1 MGESGRGGSVDH
13 CLALKVMRLTRPSLG
28 QSTVVQTSS
37 LDLGS
42 ELLDQHQARDVNTSP
57 GLASLSPGCL
67 LVLPQSFGNIYLG
80 ETFTSYVCVHND
92 STEVCS
98 TVILRADLQTAT
110 QRINLV
116 PGSDNV
122 NNSRDSLAPGSSI
135 DQVSQSQ
142 SATRPRTALS
152 SLSYPGYQP

>member
-1 MGESGRGGSVDH
+1 MGDSGRGGSVDH

-28 QSTVVQTSS
+28 QSTVLQTSS

-116 PGSDNV
+116 PGSENL

-135 DQVSQSQ
+135 DQVSGSQ
-142 SATRPRTALS
+142 LS
-152 SLSYPGYQP
+152 VRLD

>member
-1 MGESGRGGSVDH
+1 MEQQQRGEV
-13 CLALKVMRLTRPSLG
+13 T
-28 QSTVVQTSS
+28 
-37 LDLGS
+37 
-42 ELLDQHQARDVNTSP
+42 TSP

-98 TVILRADLQTAT
+98 TVSLRADLQTAT

-116 PGSDNV
+116 PGPESLAS
-122 NNSRDSLAPGSSI
+122 SRESLAPGSSI
-135 DQVSQSQ
+135 DQVINHEVKELGTHILVCEVTYCNAAGEKLNFRKFFKFQARFCRSF
-142 SATRPRTALS
+142 
-152 SLSYPGYQP
+152 SLFFLLMLH

>member
-28 QSTVVQTSS
+28 QSTVLQTSS

-135 DQVSQSQ
+135 DQVCQS
-142 SATRPRTALS
+142 
-152 SLSYPGYQP
+152 

>member
-1 MGESGRGGSVDH
+1 MGESGRSGSVDH

-28 QSTVVQTSS
+28 QSSLVQTSA
-37 LDLGS
+37 LDIGS
-42 ELLDQHQARDVNTSP
+42 EVMEQHQTSDVNTGP
-57 GLASLSPGCL
+57 GLTNLAPGCL

-98 TVILRADLQTAT
+98 TVVLRADLQTAT

-116 PGSDNV
+116 PGSESLTNT
-122 NNSRDSLAPGSSI
+122 RDSLAPGSSI
-135 DQVSQSQ
+135 DQVTTQ
-142 SATRPRTALS
+142 AGT
-152 SLSYPGYQP
+152 

>member
-28 QSTVVQTSS
+28 QSTVLQTSS

-122 NNSRDSLAPGSSI
+122 NNSRDNLAPGSSI
-135 DQVSQSQ
+135 DQVSQSV
-142 SATRPRTALS
+142 
-152 SLSYPGYQP
+152 

>member
-28 QSTVVQTSS
+28 QSTVLQTSS

-135 DQVSQSQ
+135 DQVCHS
-142 SATRPRTALS
+142 
-152 SLSYPGYQP
+152 

>member
-1 MGESGRGGSVDH
+1 MGDSGRGGSVDH

-28 QSTVVQTSS
+28 QSTVLQTSS

-135 DQVSQSQ
+135 DQVCQS
-142 SATRPRTALS
+142 
-152 SLSYPGYQP
+152 

>member
-28 QSTVVQTSS
+28 QSTVLQTSS

-135 DQVSQSQ
+135 DQVSQSVLIRG
-142 SATRPRTALS
+142 TT
-152 SLSYPGYQP
+152 

>member
-1 MGESGRGGSVDH
+1 MGESGRGGSVEH

-28 QSTVVQTSS
+28 QSTVIQTSA
-37 LDLGS
+37 LDIGS
-42 ELLDQHQARDVNTSP
+42 EVLDQHQSSDVNTGP
-57 GLASLSPGCL
+57 GLTSLPPGCL

-98 TVILRADLQTAT
+98 SVVLRADLQTAT

-116 PGSDNV
+116 PGPESL
-122 NNSRDSLAPGSSI
+122 NNTRDSLAPGSSI
-135 DQVSQSQ
+135 DQVRSQSV
-142 SATRPRTALS
+142 AAPYTDPS
-152 SLSYPGYQP
+152 SPFSPGYQP

>member
-28 QSTVVQTSS
+28 QSTVLQTSS

-122 NNSRDSLAPGSSI
+122 NNSRDNLAPGSSI
-135 DQVSQSQ
+135 DQVCQS
-142 SATRPRTALS
+142 
-152 SLSYPGYQP
+152 

>member
-1 MGESGRGGSVDH
+1 MVPWLWLLSCD
-13 CLALKVMRLTRPSLG
+13 CC
-28 QSTVVQTSS
+28 
-37 LDLGS
+37 S
-42 ELLDQHQARDVNTSP
+42 EILDQHQARDVNTSP
-57 GLASLSPGCL
+57 GLTSLSPGCL

-98 TVILRADLQTAT
+98 TVVLRADLQTAT

-116 PGSDNV
+116 PGSDNL

-142 SATRPRTALS
+142 SATGPRTDLS
-152 SLSYPGYQP
+152 SLSVLSRLSTTR

>member
-135 DQVSQSQ
+135 DQVCQSV
-142 SATRPRTALS
+142 
-152 SLSYPGYQP
+152 

>member
-28 QSTVVQTSS
+28 QSTVLQTSS

-135 DQVSQSQ
+135 DQVSQS
-142 SATRPRTALS
+142 
-152 SLSYPGYQP
+152 

>member
-28 QSTVVQTSS
+28 QSTVLQTSS

-135 DQVSQSQ
+135 DQVRQS
-142 SATRPRTALS
+142 
-152 SLSYPGYQP
+152 

>member
-1 MGESGRGGSVDH
+1 MGDSGRGGSVDH

-28 QSTVVQTSS
+28 QSTVLQTSS

-57 GLASLSPGCL
+57 GLTSLSPGCL

-135 DQVSQSQ
+135 DQVSQS
-142 SATRPRTALS
+142 
-152 SLSYPGYQP
+152 

>member
-1 MGESGRGGSVDH
+1 M
-13 CLALKVMRLTRPSLG
+13 CC
-28 QSTVVQTSS
+28 
-37 LDLGS
+37 S
-42 ELLDQHQARDVNTSP
+42 EVINQHQTADVNTGP
-57 GLASLSPGCL
+57 GLTALSPGCL

-80 ETFTSYVCVHND
+80 ETFSSYVCVHND

-135 DQVSQSQ
+135 DQVCQS
-142 SATRPRTALS
+142 
-152 SLSYPGYQP
+152 

>member
-28 QSTVVQTSS
+28 QSTVLQTSS

-98 TVILRADLQTAT
+98 SVSVRSEKSVVQCCSARNPRNDNAMFLLFNCESSSSTIYQ
-110 QRINLV
+110 INFVCLCV
-116 PGSDNV
+116 CV
-122 NNSRDSLAPGSSI
+122 CTKLKFI
-135 DQVSQSQ
+135 F
-142 SATRPRTALS
+142 
-152 SLSYPGYQP
+152 

>member
-1 MGESGRGGSVDH
+1 MGDSGRGGSVDH

-28 QSTVVQTSS
+28 QSTVLQTSS

-135 DQVSQSQ
+135 DQVSQS
-142 SATRPRTALS
+142 
-152 SLSYPGYQP
+152 